1 MRFSLTCFALA
12 VRFLCAFSII
22 CSLDGY
28 CRHVVDVRVEPIHH
42 CNFRQFHFCF
52 STSMLLIALAL
63 ALSLLCVCVCV
74 SLVTIEIKSPQHSVV
89 GFAFFSQCKLMSC
102 GQCFE
107 FLHGTDLFSVV
118 HQTVHQV
125 ILNQIKKNPQQQ
137 QWNEWAWMGQK
148 SDVNW
153 DRKDSTEWKKSTTFG
168 EEEKGKKIIWMS
180 QQEAYER
187 EVPIIQLFSL
197 VLCWQLLVVVIFF
210 FLFFLSFFYSVLY
223 TQAGSSLFPMH
234 TLESLKILL
243 LLLLILR
250 RCFSLSRSYS
260 FFFWFF
266 SDFSIHFHYS
276 NYIITRVSIC
286 WQRKCV

>member
-1 MRFSLTCFALA
+1 MNKEIIHDLENRQYADMDGTSKCVFIEFFFIHFFFCILRQQRMRFSLTCFALA

-137 QWNEWAWMGQK
+137 Q
-148 SDVNW
+148 
-153 DRKDSTEWKKSTTFG
+153 
-168 EEEKGKKIIWMS
+168 
-180 QQEAYER
+180 
-187 EVPIIQLFSL
+187 
-197 VLCWQLLVVVIFF
+197 
-210 FLFFLSFFYSVLY
+210 
-223 TQAGSSLFPMH
+223 
-234 TLESLKILL
+234 
-243 LLLLILR
+243 
-250 RCFSLSRSYS
+250 
-260 FFFWFF
+260 
-266 SDFSIHFHYS
+266 
-276 NYIITRVSIC
+276 
-286 WQRKCV
+286 